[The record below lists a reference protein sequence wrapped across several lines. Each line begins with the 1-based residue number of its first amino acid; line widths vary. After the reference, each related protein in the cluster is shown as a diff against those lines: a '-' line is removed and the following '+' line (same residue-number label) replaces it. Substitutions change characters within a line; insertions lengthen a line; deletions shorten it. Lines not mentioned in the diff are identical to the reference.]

1 MEKSENVNN
10 NPKSNKDSNES
21 EINRYKYIPK
31 NNIRNFYK
39 QKKSNKNNINGKEDN
54 IGDNKPLLYEKEKV
68 NIIQSISKN
77 NIDESKRIKKLN
89 IRLNDKEFN
98 KRFEELQKKPKI
110 KISELLELLE
120 HNETNVEFLI
130 FYFNSL
136 IKENKK
142 LFRQNIIMYFPILP
156 VSAYKKYNVK
166 KMISEKDNFYN
177 LYDKICKTK
186 KDALDIII
194 KYEFRF
200 PEELESFDFSPKE
213 REEIN
218 RWGLIYNKIINF
230 QIIEN
235 EEFFYYAISNC
246 ILKNFKDNLVEKPN
260 YHESLKKLKPIL
272 KELSKNKNV
281 DKDLF
286 EFIFLFIINSQKD
299 DSFIRYKN
307 LNLYDAFISSMTL
320 EMKKPELLDKNK
332 IVNEFKKYNITAII
346 KDKDIYLTQN
356 NISQTI
362 TDYKRYNITKCFIA
376 NVAINFSLND
386 GYLLNYYKF
395 DFLKEPKN
403 FFNGLLSEVIEKYV
417 SSKLSKTSIYKCF
430 NIKRDQYQKIE
441 NEIFTKNIH
450 KYIRYIP
457 YTSNNDTGRTLK
469 QFALIIIDPSKQKM
483 MVQSVKKLIKSSE
496 LLNYLELFI
505 NIVDRKYTFQHE
517 HYHLFNALLYFF
529 YSDKSFDINT
539 PPKQIKENK
548 VIILDVN
555 FNKEKDKKGNQ
566 NKIL

>member
-1 MEKSENVNN
+1 MKFF
-10 NPKSNKDSNES
+10 
-21 EINRYKYIPK
+21 
-31 NNIRNFYK
+31 NI
-39 QKKSNKNNINGKEDN
+39 
-54 IGDNKPLLYEKEKV
+54 
-68 NIIQSISKN
+68 
-77 NIDESKRIKKLN
+77 
-89 IRLNDKEFN
+89 
-98 KRFEELQKKPKI
+98 
-110 KISELLELLE
+110 
-120 HNETNVEFLI
+120 
-130 FYFNSL
+130 
-136 IKENKK
+136 
-142 LFRQNIIMYFPILP
+142 
-156 VSAYKKYNVK
+156 
-166 KMISEKDNFYN
+166 N

-194 KYEFRF
+194 KNEFRF

-235 EEFFYYAISNC
+235 EEFFYYGISNC

-272 KELSKNKNV
+272 ETLSKNKNV

-307 LNLYDAFISSMTL
+307 LNLYNAFISSMAL
-320 EMKKPELLDKNK
+320 ELKKPELLDKNK

-362 TDYKRYNITKCFIA
+362 TDYKRYNITKSFIA
-376 NVAINFSLND
+376 NVAINFTLND
-386 GYLLNYYKF
+386 CYLLNYYKF

-403 FFNGLLSEVIEKYV
+403 YFNGLLSKVIEKYV
-417 SSKLSKTSIYKCF
+417 SSKLPKTSIYKCF

-457 YTSNNDTGRTLK
+457 YTSNNDTGRTLM

-483 MVQSVKKLIKSSE
+483 MVQSVKNIIKSSE

-517 HYHLFNALLYFF
+517 HHHLFNALLYFF
-529 YSDKSFDINT
+529 YTDKSFDINT

-548 VIILDVN
+548 VAN
-555 FNKEKDKKGNQ
+555 FNKEKDKKEIKT
-566 NKIL
+566 KIL